1 MKIRRIQLD
10 SVKVPAKSDSINS
23 PEFDKPLH
31 MLAYGGKTEWSLQ
44 FDEIP
49 KWILQVTLEDGT
61 VGLGESYRGLPGD
74 TMKSFAETLVG
85 LDLAQVNLQAL
96 PLAYG
101 RLYDGFECAIVDAYA
116 RWRSVSVSD
125 LLGGRYRAQIY
136 CSFWTGHRTVADA
149 ARKAK
154 EGQDAG

>member
-10 SVKVPAKSDSINS
+10 SVKVPARPDSINS

-49 KWILQVTLEDGT
+49 KWIIQLTLDDGT
-61 VGLGESYRGLPGD
+61 VGLGESYRGLPAD

-85 LDLAQVNLQAL
+85 LDLIGQWRMPHVRQRR
-96 PLAYG
+96 G
-101 RLYDGFECAIVDAYA
+101 RTWATIASSSNA
-116 RWRSVSVSD
+116 RPKILWWI
-125 LLGGRYRAQIY
+125 G
-136 CSFWTGHRTVADA
+136 
-149 ARKAK
+149 ARR
-154 EGQDAG
+154 